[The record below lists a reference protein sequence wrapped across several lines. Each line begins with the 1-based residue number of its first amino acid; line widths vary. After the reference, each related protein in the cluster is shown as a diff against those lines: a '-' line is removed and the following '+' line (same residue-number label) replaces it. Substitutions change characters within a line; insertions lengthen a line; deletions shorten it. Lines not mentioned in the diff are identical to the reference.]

1 MIAQIFMIN
10 RLLVLTCC
18 FVVISSCT
26 DTYTP
31 TKIDTKEKTVSKET
45 EIVAFKEKK
54 TLSKISFNTI
64 ISSPKVSANA
74 VGDIVEFD
82 SNKKNNVLKYS
93 KYSHQIKINAEKTF
107 SIPLY
112 RVEKAIIEKTTI
124 SKKQSHYSHN
134 PIGSLSLS
142 VLMMGSIEAWC
153 LLEWTAQVIPGEQTN
168 IFMEDCK
175 NFYLGDKK
183 KTTEVIEKK
192 LGAKPTG
199 KSETKTEKLKAGDLS
214 ILVNGKQVLKKTNI
228 SVWNSISMYEILNKA
243 PSLDMPITITFKL
256 SFRGKTAKQ
265 IVNINSDMMAYEI
278 NLFKLEDEF
287 NDKKNLFNKLKDK
300 IGGVLKN

>member
-1 MIAQIFMIN
+1 MIN
-10 RLLVLTCC
+10 RIFVLTCC
-18 FVVISSCT
+18 FVIISSCT
-26 DTYTP
+26 DVYTP
-31 TKIDTKEKTVSKET
+31 TKIDTKEKTLSTET

-54 TLSKISFNTI
+54 ILSKISFNTTMN
-64 ISSPKVSANA
+64 PPNVSAKT
-74 VGDIVEFD
+74 VEDIVEFD

-107 SIPLY
+107 KIPLY

-124 SKKQSHYSHN
+124 SKQQSHYSHN

-142 VLMMGSIEAWC
+142 VLMLGSIEAWC

-175 NFYLGDKK
+175 KFYLGDKK

-199 KSETKTEKLKAGDLS
+199 KSETKTEKLTGGDLR

-228 SVWNSISMYEILNKA
+228 STWNSFYIYEILNKS
-243 PSLDMPITITFKL
+243 PSLDVPIAITFKL
-256 SFRGKTAKQ
+256 SYKDKVVEK
-265 IVNINSDMMAYEI
+265 IVDIDSDVMAYEK
-278 NLFKLEDEF
+278 NLFKFEDEF